1 LGGARSAQL
10 LCLACARTA
19 RKLTE
24 RFLCRYTMLPRPRQG
39 ERIEVRGGYVIF
51 AFAEL
56 MYFAVARMGHPGNMF
71 ALTASFIVNRCR

>member
-1 LGGARSAQL
+1 
-10 LCLACARTA
+10 
-19 RKLTE
+19 
-24 RFLCRYTMLPRPRQG
+24 MLPRPRQG